1 VTAAVSARGVRKSY
15 GDFEALRG
23 VDLEIGPG
31 EVFALLGPNGAGKT
45 TFVEIL
51 EGFRARSGGEATVL
65 GVDPERGDLVWR
77 SRLGIVLQSAGFFE
91 QLTPDEVVSHFA
103 TFYPNPL
110 DPRRVV
116 DMVGLADKRSS
127 RCKDLSGGQKRR
139 GDLAMGI
146 VGDPELVFL
155 DEPTT
160 GLDPQGRRQLWEV
173 VREFARLGKTIVL
186 TTHYLDEAE
195 QLADRVGVI
204 INGQLVEVGTPREI
218 GGRERALARVT
229 FALTGNLAG
238 MLSLFG
244 TETVNMLTNKDFSV
258 VMAFLLMG
266 GFAGTAGIS
275 ADIYRVANVW
285 IGHFKGG
292 LSMAT
297 ILGCAGFGAIAGSS
311 MFLGVSSIL

>member
-1 VTAAVSARGVRKSY
+1 MTAAVSARGVRKRY
-15 GDFEALRG
+15 GDLEALRG
-23 VDLEIGPG
+23 VDLEIEPG

-91 QLTPDEVVSHFA
+91 HLTPDEIVAHFA
-103 TFYPNPL
+103 SFYPDPL
-110 DPRRVV
+110 DARRVV
-116 DMVGLADKRSS
+116 EMVGLADKRSS

-139 GDLAMGI
+139 VDLAMGI

-160 GLDPQGRRQLWEV
+160 GLDPQGRRQMWEV
-173 VREFARLGKTIVL
+173 VREFTRLGKTIVL

-204 INGQLVEVGTPREI
+204 IAGQLVEVGTPREI
-218 GGRERALARVT
+218 GGRERAFARVT
-229 FALTGNLAG
+229 FALNGNLAG
-238 MLSLFG
+238 RPLPETGAGSVTENGRVTITTATPTAVVAALARWAEANGEPELPALAVTRPSL
-244 TETVNMLTNKDFSV
+244 E
-258 VMAFLLMG
+258 
-266 GFAGTAGIS
+266 
-275 ADIYRVANVW
+275 DIYLAMVEAADGGA
-285 IGHFKGG
+285 GHEGD
-292 LSMAT
+292 
-297 ILGCAGFGAIAGSS
+297 
-311 MFLGVSSIL
+311 

>member
-1 VTAAVSARGVRKSY
+1 VTAAVSARGVRKRY

-23 VDLEIGPG
+23 VDLEIEPG

-139 GDLAMGI
+139 VDLAMGI

-160 GLDPQGRRQLWEV
+160 GLDPQGRRQLWDV

-238 MLSLFG
+238 RPLPE
-244 TETVNMLTNKDFSV
+244 TAAETVSKNGRVTITTATPTAV
-258 VMAFLLMG
+258 V
-266 GFAGTAGIS
+266 TALARWAEANGEPELPALAVS
-275 ADIYRVANVW
+275 RPSLEDIYLAMVEAAD
-285 IGHFKGG
+285 GQADHKG
-292 LSMAT
+292 SDA
-297 ILGCAGFGAIAGSS
+297 
-311 MFLGVSSIL
+311 

>member
-1 VTAAVSARGVRKSY
+1 MTAAVSARGVRKRY

-23 VDLEIGPG
+23 VDLEIEPG

-139 GDLAMGI
+139 VDLAMGI

-160 GLDPQGRRQLWEV
+160 GLAPQGRRQLWDV

-238 MLSLFG
+238 RPLPETG
-244 TETVNMLTNKDFSV
+244 AETVSKNGRVTTTPATLS
-258 VMAFLLMG
+258 
-266 GFAGTAGIS
+266 AGVTALARWAEANGEPELPARAVS
-275 ADIYRVANVW
+275 RPSLEDIYLAMVEAAD
-285 IGHFKGG
+285 GQADHKG
-292 LSMAT
+292 SDA
-297 ILGCAGFGAIAGSS
+297 
-311 MFLGVSSIL
+311 

>member
-1 VTAAVSARGVRKSY
+1 MTAAVSARGVRKSY

-23 VDLEIGPG
+23 VDLEIEPG

-139 GDLAMGI
+139 VDLAMGI

-160 GLDPQGRRQLWEV
+160 GLDPQGRRQLWDV

-238 MLSLFG
+238 RPLPE
-244 TETVNMLTNKDFSV
+244 TAAETVTENGRVTITTATPTAV
-258 VMAFLLMG
+258 V
-266 GFAGTAGIS
+266 TALARWAEANGEPELPALAVS
-275 ADIYRVANVW
+275 RPSLEDIYLAMVEAAD
-285 IGHFKGG
+285 GQADHKG
-292 LSMAT
+292 SDA
-297 ILGCAGFGAIAGSS
+297 
-311 MFLGVSSIL
+311 

>member
-1 VTAAVSARGVRKSY
+1 MTAAVSARGVRKSY

-139 GDLAMGI
+139 VDLAMGI

-238 MLSLFG
+238 RPLPE
-244 TETVNMLTNKDFSV
+244 TAAETVSKNGRVTITTATPTAV
-258 VMAFLLMG
+258 V
-266 GFAGTAGIS
+266 TALARWAEANGEPELPALAVS
-275 ADIYRVANVW
+275 RPSLEDIYLAMVEAAD
-285 IGHFKGG
+285 GQADHKG
-292 LSMAT
+292 SDA
-297 ILGCAGFGAIAGSS
+297 
-311 MFLGVSSIL
+311 

>member
-1 VTAAVSARGVRKSY
+1 MTAAVSARGVRKSY

-139 GDLAMGI
+139 VDLAMGI

-160 GLDPQGRRQLWEV
+160 GLDPQGRRQLWGV

-238 MLSLFG
+238 RPLPE
-244 TETVNMLTNKDFSV
+244 TAAETVSKNGRVTITTATPTAV
-258 VMAFLLMG
+258 V
-266 GFAGTAGIS
+266 TALARWAEANGEPELPALAVS
-275 ADIYRVANVW
+275 RPSLEDIYLAMVEAAD
-285 IGHFKGG
+285 GQADHKG
-292 LSMAT
+292 SDA
-297 ILGCAGFGAIAGSS
+297 
-311 MFLGVSSIL
+311 